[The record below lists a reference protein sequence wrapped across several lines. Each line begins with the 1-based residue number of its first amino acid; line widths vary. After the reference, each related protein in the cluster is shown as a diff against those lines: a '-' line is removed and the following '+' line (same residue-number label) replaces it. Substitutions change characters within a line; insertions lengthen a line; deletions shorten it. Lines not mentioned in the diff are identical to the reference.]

1 MKPPSVNRFN
11 PNDLGEIGE
20 KLRNFLTNL
29 NNFTVQVVNGLSNNL
44 TLEENMRSE
53 IKQVTLALNPFTV
66 QKFKLTKLKTVPT
79 VILLG
84 NIKKVSPAA
93 TTTGAGAVT
102 LEWESDG
109 EHVFLK
115 AVNGTFSAGA
125 LYELTLVIF

>member
-1 MKPPSVNRFN
+1 MKPPSVNRIN

-29 NNFTVQVVNGLSNNL
+29 NNFTVQVVNGLNNNL
-44 TLEENMRSE
+44 TFEENITCE
-53 IKQVTLALNPFTV
+53 IRQVTLVLNPFTV
-66 QKFKLTKLKTVPT
+66 QKFRLTKLKTVPF

-102 LEWESDG
+102 LEW
-109 EHVFLK
+109 
-115 AVNGTFSAGA
+115 
-125 LYELTLVIF
+125 